1 MSKTLNY
8 IDAACTGR
16 VGLTAEALN
25 AMGLVKTETEY
36 KFWIQ
41 FSASVFA
48 LGYTREQ
55 AENYAN
61 EVLKREEQSVGAWVC
76 KKHDHAGET
85 RCILCLLGEMH
96 KERLMARA
104 RARYGKVTAQEL
116 TPVQVRDLERWE
128 AYEKMLEEN
137 SADEQAEEKASTA
150 RAEAAEGFEWVNP
163 CAVACNLLVWVLFVG
178 LLSVFAWGLSR

>member
-1 MSKTLNY
+1 MNTINY

-16 VGLTAEALN
+16 VGLTAEALK
-25 AMGLVKTETEY
+25 AMGLENRDTEY

-48 LGYTREQ
+48 LGYNREQ
-55 AENYAN
+55 AETYAN
-61 EVLKREEQSVGAWVC
+61 EVLSREEQSAGAWVC
-76 KKHDHAGET
+76 KKHNHAGET

-96 KERLMARA
+96 KERLMARD
-104 RARYGKVTAQEL
+104 GKVTAQEL
-116 TPVQVRDLERWE
+116 TPAQVRDLERWE

-137 SADEQAEEKASTA
+137 SSDAHEEEKTSTA

-163 CAVACNLLVWVLFVG
+163 YAVACNLLVWVLFVG
-178 LLSVFAWGLSR
+178 LLSLFAWGLSR